1 MARKKK
7 EDSGPPGTPGWMV
20 TYGDMMSLLLTFF
33 IMLVAMSTIEKVKFN
48 QAAGSLQGALG
59 IVPSN
64 TIALASKKIDADK
77 PINRRSSRQEKKMR
91 RKVQKMQQMID
102 AQNLK
107 KDLDISMSKEGV
119 GIRISDPNFF
129 DLGKATLK
137 PQSFAVLDLII
148 DIIKTVD
155 YSVRI
160 EGHTDDLPIRNPE
173 FASNWELSAARA
185 LAILKYFQNR
195 GKIDPVRLEAVGL
208 GEHHPLVPNED
219 DESRSKNR
227 RVEIFV
233 LSKEFQKRTLPAAP

>member
-1 MARKKK
+1 MARKKS
-7 EDSGPPGTPGWMV
+7 EGSSIPGVPGWMV

-33 IMLVAMSTIEKVKFN
+33 IMLVAMSSVEKVKFN

-64 TIALASKKIDADK
+64 AISLASKKMDADK
-77 PINRRSSRQEKKMR
+77 PIDRRGSRQEKKMR
-91 RKVQKMQQMID
+91 KKVQKMQQMIK
-102 AQNLK
+102 AETLP
-107 KDLDISMSKEGV
+107 KDLKISMSKEGV

-137 PQSFAVLDLII
+137 PQSFVVLDQII

-173 FASNWELSAARA
+173 FDSNWELSAGRA
-185 LAILKYFQNR
+185 LAILKYFQDKGR
-195 GKIDPVRLEAVGL
+195 IDPVRLEAVGL
-208 GEHHPLVPNED
+208 GEYHPLVPNDEE
-219 DESRSKNR
+219 ESRAKNR
-227 RVEIFV
+227 RVEIFI
-233 LSKEFQKRTLPAAP
+233 LSKDFQKKNLLSAP